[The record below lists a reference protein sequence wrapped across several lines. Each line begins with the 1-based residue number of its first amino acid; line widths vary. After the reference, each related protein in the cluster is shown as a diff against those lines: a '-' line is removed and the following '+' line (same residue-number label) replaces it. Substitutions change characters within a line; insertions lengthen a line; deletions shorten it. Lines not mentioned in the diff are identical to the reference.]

1 METQREYPR
10 NRQDINLL
18 LKVRCTRLEHS
29 QNLHDTTPHNHEHEE
44 HDKALTYGWIIDMLP
59 RFTNRDMSS
68 FVNIFVEF
76 GTSIAE
82 ATWCWLCWFM
92 RGGGVIHDECKLV
105 DRVLLGNNHI
115 KLRVGEIYIACRGIK
130 NVSPRAIFIQTIN
143 ARNII
148 QRT

>member
-1 METQREYPR
+1 MFHTVTCRHEVVFAFGIMGLCMENI
-10 NRQDINLL
+10 NRQDIHLL

-82 ATWCWLCWFM
+82 ATWCWLCWFDKEEE
-92 RGGGVIHDECKLV
+92 GG
-105 DRVLLGNNHI
+105 
-115 KLRVGEIYIACRGIK
+115 
-130 NVSPRAIFIQTIN
+130 
-143 ARNII
+143 
-148 QRT
+148 

>member
-1 METQREYPR
+1 MGLYMETQREYPR

-18 LKVRCTRLEHS
+18 LKIRCTRLEHS

-59 RFTNRDMSS
+59 RFTNWDMSS

-82 ATWCWLCWFM
+82 ATWCWLCWFDKEEEG
-92 RGGGVIHDECKLV
+92 RW
-105 DRVLLGNNHI
+105 
-115 KLRVGEIYIACRGIK
+115 
-130 NVSPRAIFIQTIN
+130 
-143 ARNII
+143 
-148 QRT
+148 